1 MNNCEFALNDTIE
14 LIEEVIGSGGEFRLF
29 PKGVS
34 MRPLLVQGR
43 DSVVLRRKD
52 GVPAKKHDIAFYKR
66 ENGQFVLHRVM
77 KIKKDG
83 SYVMCGDNQFEME
96 KGISKEQIIGY
107 VSDIYR
113 GNKRFS
119 IRSFKYRTYVFL
131 WTKMPIRKTLVWARS
146 VFKK

>member
-1 MNNCEFALNDTIE
+1 
-14 LIEEVIGSGGEFRLF
+14 
-29 PKGVS
+29 
-34 MRPLLVQGR
+34 
-43 DSVVLRRKD
+43 
-52 GVPAKKHDIAFYKR
+52 
-66 ENGQFVLHRVM
+66 M